1 MSGELKGKVAL
12 VLGGSSGIG
21 EVTALAF
28 ANAGAK
34 VAVASR
40 RSHEGE
46 QIVQQIQ
53 ANGGEAVFVRT
64 DVSIESDVKDL
75 IDKTMIEYGQIDYAF
90 NNAGVGKAAP
100 LTELTEADWDRII
113 DINLKGVFFA
123 LKYEILAMLQQG
135 YGSIVNTASIAGV
148 VGMADLS
155 AYSASK
161 GGVIALTKSAA
172 IEYAKSNIRINSV
185 SLGTIETSTL
195 DLVPPDLLAQIVA
208 GHPVGRIGLPIEV
221 AEAVLW
227 LCTSKASFVTGHN
240 MMIDGGY
247 TCQ

>member
-40 RSHEGE
+40 RSNEGE

-53 ANGGEAVFVRT
+53 ANGGEAFFVRT
-64 DVSIESDVKDL
+64 DVSIESDVKDF
-75 IDKTMIEYGQIDYAF
+75 IDKTVIKYGQIDYAF
-90 NNAGVGKAAP
+90 NNAGVMQSAP
-100 LTELTEADWDRII
+100 LIQLTEADWDQMI

-148 VGMADLS
+148 IGMADLS

-161 GGVIALTKSAA
+161 GGVIALTKSAS

-185 SLGTIETSTL
+185 SLGTIKTAAL
-195 DLVPPDLLAQIVA
+195 DQAPPDLLAQIVT
-208 GHPVGRIGLPIEV
+208 GHPIGRIGLPTEV

-227 LCTSKASFVTGHN
+227 LCSSKASFVTGHN
-240 MMIDGGY
+240 MIIDGGY